1 MRRTISEH
9 IHPPLM
15 SVHSEH
21 VQTFL
26 KDYEHG
32 TMLWVDLLAFLRRRS
47 KGAGLSVLCLGW
59 SPNQFVHSTHAE
71 FSPND
76 FIWSHGN
83 TDEPPMCNAP
93 PSNQLNPDQDLA
105 HRVILERARFSVVV
119 ASPNSDNRY
128 GDNPRSVSDLLV
140 DRSDVVVFD
149 GASEGSHR
157 LIDLYWDTSQTR
169 RGRSTRATETPCFL
183 THRDASILLPI
194 FGAPSSLGQLKTC
207 LMHVANER
215 AGFDSFARAVLASR
229 ITDIDEMIHSLSGLQ
244 YEDARARLEAVA
256 ASRD

>member
-1 MRRTISEH
+1 RPAHLSNSVTIYPTRRSSDYRRREWNSKMRRTISEH

-105 HRVILERARFSVVV
+105 HRVIL
-119 ASPNSDNRY
+119 
-128 GDNPRSVSDLLV
+128 
-140 DRSDVVVFD
+140 
-149 GASEGSHR
+149 
-157 LIDLYWDTSQTR
+157 
-169 RGRSTRATETPCFL
+169 
-183 THRDASILLPI
+183 
-194 FGAPSSLGQLKTC
+194 
-207 LMHVANER
+207 
-215 AGFDSFARAVLASR
+215 
-229 ITDIDEMIHSLSGLQ
+229 
-244 YEDARARLEAVA
+244 
-256 ASRD
+256 